1 VTAIEQTEAARPRGT
16 RLPRRARR
24 NQLLGAAQEV
34 FVAQGYHAAA
44 MDDIAERAG
53 VSKPVL
59 YQHFPG
65 KLDLYLALLD
75 QHCEALLDSVRAA
88 LGSTTDNKQ
97 RVTATVDAYFAYVE
111 DEGGAFRLVFESD
124 LTNEPAVRE
133 RVDRVALQCAE
144 AISAVIAEDTG
155 LSKDESMLLAV
166 VLLAVG
172 LGGVSQVVARYW
184 LSSESRM
191 PRDTAVQL
199 LTSLAWRGI
208 AGFPLH
214 GSDRDHRHR

>member
-1 VTAIEQTEAARPRGT
+1 VTAIEQTEARPRGT

-44 MDDIAERAG
+44 MDDIADRAG

-75 QHCEALLDSVRAA
+75 QHCEALVQAVRAA
-88 LGSTTDNKQ
+88 LASTTDNKL
-97 RVTATVDAYFAYVE
+97 RVEATMDAYFTYVE

-124 LTNEPAVRE
+124 LTNEPAVRD
-133 RVDRVALQCAE
+133 RVDKVSVDCARAVSE
-144 AISAVIAEDTG
+144 VISEDTD
-155 LSKDESMLLAV
+155 LPENEAMLLAM
-166 VLLAVG
+166 G
-172 LGGVSQVVARYW
+172 LCGMAQITARYW
-184 LSSESRM
+184 LSDGQRI
-191 PRDTAVQL
+191 PRDAASKL
-199 LTSLAWRGI
+199 IASLSWRGI
-208 AGFPLH
+208 AGFPMH
-214 GSDRDHRHR
+214 G

>member
-1 VTAIEQTEAARPRGT
+1 MSAIEQTEAARPRGT

-75 QHCEALLDSVRAA
+75 QHCEALLQAVRAA
-88 LGSTTDNKQ
+88 LASTTDNKQ
-97 RVTATVDAYFAYVE
+97 RVQATMDAYFGYVE
-111 DEGGAFRLVFESD
+111 DDGGAFRLVFESD

-133 RVDRVALQCAE
+133 RVDRVTVQCAE
-144 AISAVIAEDTG
+144 AICEVIAEDTG
-155 LSKDESMLLAV
+155 LSRDESMLLAS
-166 VLLAVG
+166 G
-172 LGGVSQVVARYW
+172 LGGLAQVVARSW
-184 LSSESRM
+184 LHSDRSV

-208 AGFPLH
+208 AGFPLY
-214 GSDRDHRHR
+214 GSEQGQGQGD

>member
-1 VTAIEQTEAARPRGT
+1 VTIEQTAAGARPRGT

-44 MDDIAERAG
+44 MDDIADRAG

-75 QHCEALLDSVRAA
+75 QHCEALLQAVRNA
-88 LGSTTDNKQ
+88 LESTNDNKQ
-97 RVTATVDAYFAYVE
+97 RVAATMDAYFAFVQ

-133 RVDRVALQCAE
+133 RVDRVSLDCAKAVSE
-144 AISAVIAEDTG
+144 VISEDTKLPG
-155 LSKDESMLLAV
+155 DQAM
-166 VLLAVG
+166 LLAVG
-172 LGGVSQVVARYW
+172 LCGMAQITARYW
-184 LSSESRM
+184 LGAGQRI
-191 PRDTAVQL
+191 PRDAAARL
-199 LTSLAWRGI
+199 ISSLSWRGI
-208 AGFPLH
+208 AGFPLQ
-214 GSDRDHRHR
+214 

>member
-16 RLPRRARR
+16 RLPRPARR

-34 FVAQGYHAAA
+34 FVAQGYHSAA

-65 KLDLYLALLD
+65 KLELYVALLD
-75 QHCEALLDSVRAA
+75 QHCESLLEAVRAA
-88 LGSTTDNKQ
+88 LASTTDNKQ
-97 RVTATVDAYFAYVE
+97 RVAATMDAYFAYVE

-144 AISAVIAEDTG
+144 AVCEVIAEDTA
-155 LSKDESMLLAV
+155 LPEDQAM
-166 VLLAVG
+166 LLAVG

-184 LSSESRM
+184 LSSGSVV
-191 PRDTAVQL
+191 PREQAVQL

-214 GSDRDHRHR
+214 GSESHPAQH

>member
-1 VTAIEQTEAARPRGT
+1 M
-16 RLPRRARR
+16 PRRARR

-75 QHCEALLDSVRAA
+75 QHCENLLQAVRAA
-88 LGSTTDNKQ
+88 LASTTDNKL
-97 RVTATVDAYFAYVE
+97 RVAATMDAYFGYVE
-111 DEGGAFRLVFESD
+111 DDGGAFRLVFESD

-133 RVDRVALQCAE
+133 RVDKVTLECAE
-144 AISAVIAEDTG
+144 AICEVIAEDTG
-155 LSKDESMLLAV
+155 LSKSESMLLAS
-166 VLLAVG
+166 G
-172 LGGVSQVVARYW
+172 LGGLAQVVARYW
-184 LSSESRM
+184 LHSDGGV
-191 PRDTAVQL
+191 PREKAVEL

-214 GSDRDHRHR
+214 GTEGH

>member
-1 VTAIEQTEAARPRGT
+1 MTAIEQTEAARPRGT
-16 RLPRRARR
+16 RPPRRARR

-75 QHCEALLDSVRAA
+75 QHCESLIQSVRTA
-88 LGSTTDNKQ
+88 LASTTDNKQ
-97 RVTATVDAYFAYVE
+97 RVRATMDAYFAYVE
-111 DEGGAFRLVFESD
+111 DDGGAFRLVFESD

-133 RVDRVALQCAE
+133 RVDKVTTECAE
-144 AISAVIAEDTG
+144 AICDVIAEDTG
-155 LSKDESMLLAV
+155 LSREESMLLAS
-166 VLLAVG
+166 G
-172 LGGVSQVVARYW
+172 LGGLAQVVARSW
-184 LSSESRM
+184 LHSDRKV
-191 PRDTAVQL
+191 PRDQAVQL

-214 GSDRDHRHR
+214 GSEQQHR

>member
-1 VTAIEQTEAARPRGT
+1 MTAIEQTEAARPRGT

-75 QHCEALLDSVRAA
+75 QHCENLLQAVRAA
-88 LGSTTDNKQ
+88 LASTTDNKL
-97 RVTATVDAYFAYVE
+97 RVAATMDAYFGYVE
-111 DEGGAFRLVFESD
+111 DDGGAFRLVFESD

-133 RVDRVALQCAE
+133 RVDKVTLECAE
-144 AISAVIAEDTG
+144 AICEVIAEDTG
-155 LSKDESMLLAV
+155 LSRSESMLLAS
-166 VLLAVG
+166 G
-172 LGGVSQVVARYW
+172 LGGLAQVVARYW
-184 LSSESRM
+184 LHSDGGV
-191 PRDTAVQL
+191 PREKAVQL

-214 GSDRDHRHR
+214 GTEGH